1 MNEKIKMYTYYNRYA
16 MFEKVGHH
24 STLKGAIID
33 GLQVVDVLRYDCQY
47 QYNNGIDKYQ
57 DNEFYR
63 LELTDGTYKYVYC
76 KKPIYRIT
84 TDYAIME
91 VDYNDYFYIISKKH
105 YLIIDELI
113 AEDLEKNMLVQVN
126 EYEDPQTIIGIEKIY

>member
-1 MNEKIKMYTYYNRYA
+1 MNEKIKMYTYYNKYA
-16 MFEKVGHH
+16 MFEKVGHS

-63 LELTDGTYKYVYC
+63 LELTDGTYRNK
-76 KKPIYRIT
+76 RHFRN
-84 TDYAIME
+84 TDY
-91 VDYNDYFYIISKKH
+91 
-105 YLIIDELI
+105 
-113 AEDLEKNMLVQVN
+113 
-126 EYEDPQTIIGIEKIY
+126 G